1 MNANPMT
8 EQVNRLIANRLAAGC
23 ELFLPGVGSLYVEQ
37 RGARRLDD
45 DRVVPPC
52 RAVGFTDREQGVSLV
67 DEIVR
72 AARCDHEKAQSIYDR
87 WLDNVVGERTLTI
100 AGVGQLKGTR
110 FNSDPEFDLMLNPYG
125 SDPVRLREK
134 RSDCALWIALLALVS
149 ALAIG
154 YFAFFAERIE
164 LPEAVQR
171 VLGMRN
177 GPAETVAE
185 EMPAPEILSV
195 GDAAAMPGT
204 PAAADS
210 IATTAMP
217 EAPGTSG
224 TAEQPAEQLTERPAE
239 NAAETAPAAVQG
251 SVGAPAALVSGRSYV
266 VAGVFVQPENAE
278 AEITKIRAVD
288 GTLVCRVYRF
298 RGKLMV
304 SPFESDD
311 PAACQRFMRAHR
323 SQWPDIWTYTAR

>member
-52 RAVGFTDREQGVSLV
+52 RAVGFTAQEQGVSLV

-72 AARCDHEKAQSIYDR
+72 AAHCDHEKARSIYDR
-87 WLDNVVGERTLTI
+87 WLDSVVGERTLTI
-100 AGVGQLKGTR
+100 TGVGQLKGTR
-110 FNSDPEFDLMLNPYG
+110 FNSDPEFDMMLNPYG

-134 RSDCALWIALLALVS
+134 RGDCALWIALLALVS

-171 VLGMRN
+171 VLGMR
-177 GPAETVAE
+177 GEPEETAPEETVPMVAPV
-185 EMPAPEILSV
+185 PADSV
-195 GDAAAMPGT
+195 SAVSGT
-204 PAAADS
+204 PVAADS
-210 IATTAMP
+210 AATTAMP

-224 TAEQPAEQLTERPAE
+224 TAEQPAERPAE
-239 NAAETAPAAVQG
+239 NAAEAPSSAVVQG
-251 SVGAPAALVSGRSYV
+251 SVGTPAALVSGRSYV
-266 VAGVFVQPENAE
+266 VAGVFAQPENAE
-278 AEITKIRAVD
+278 AEIAKIRAVD
-288 GTLVCRVYRF
+288 GTLKCTVYRF

-311 PAACQRFMRAHR
+311 PAACQRFMRAYR